1 MTEAEYRRKVQEVFT
16 RIDRAL
22 AHVDPDLV
30 ECEQSQGSF
39 SLTFKNRY
47 KCILSAQPSVQQLWV
62 AMAALGTA
70 HHFDYDS
77 TLESW
82 FDDKGQGI
90 EVLGFVKTC
99 VKELVDLDVQV

>member
-1 MTEAEYRRKVQEVFT
+1 MTEPEYRQKVQEVFT

-22 AHVDPDLV
+22 AQVDPDLV

-39 SLTFKNRY
+39 SLTFKNRF
-47 KCILSAQPSVQQLWV
+47 KCILSAQPSVQQLWI

-70 HHFDYDS
+70 HHFNYDPN
-77 TLESW
+77 LKSW

-90 EVLGFVKTC
+90 EVIEWVRKCLKD
-99 VKELVDLDVQV
+99 LVNLDVEV